1 MESNLYK
8 LEPADNYED
17 ATDEN
22 DEKLPTNPELLILD
36 GDITWR
42 SEMPDTG
49 ENGNC
54 FATGTFRRRSNIKE
68 AS

>member
-1 MESNLYK
+1 MESDHK
-8 LEPADNYED
+8 LEPAKDTTND
-17 ATDEN
+17 N
-22 DEKLPTNPELLILD
+22 DEKLLANPELLILE

-42 SEMPDTG
+42 VEMPDTG

-54 FATGTFRRRSNIKE
+54 FATGTFGRRSSIKK